1 MIPPRALSKSKLV
14 AHRVCPKRLWL
25 EVHHPELRSDSAA
38 TQAIFRTGHEVG
50 RIAQQIYDPDG
61 VGAEVDFKADGVPA
75 ALERTRELLE
85 GEGPVFEAGLA
96 ADGALA
102 FADVMLRTEEGDGTG
117 WRMVEVKSSTS
128 VKSYQEE
135 DAAIQA
141 HVAREAGVDL
151 RSIAIAHIDSSW
163 VYRGGG
169 DYHGLLVER
178 DLTETAFPR
187 TGEVRTWIAEAQT
200 VAAAPTPPDI
210 EVGAQCEKP
219 FRCGFLDHCSAG
231 SPVAEFPL
239 TWLPGRWSRGLSEF
253 VAATGTDDMR
263 GLPDDLLNNLQRRVR
278 DASVTGEPYFDAE
291 MAARALAPFPLPAYF
306 LDFETIQLGVP
317 RWAGTRPYQML
328 PFQFSLHRLSED
340 GRLDHK
346 GFLDLSGDDPS
357 EAFARSLIDVCGE
370 PLPVFVYNV
379 GFEGARLTELAG
391 GFQDLAPAL
400 LALKDR
406 MVDLLPISRSH
417 FYHPA
422 QHGSWSI
429 KYVLPAVAPDLDY
442 DALPG
447 VHDGMQ
453 AMEAYLE
460 AVDPAT
466 TPDRKI
472 EIRNALERYCALDTE
487 AMVRLWRFLAQHPA
501 AEEDP

>member
-1 MIPPRALSKSKLV
+1 MLVRGLDERVMLGLGNNMVRVGHGESDGGLKLIGLSDGRL
-14 AHRVCPKRLWL
+14 AGEDWLARVGG
-25 EVHHPELRSDSAA
+25 A
-38 TQAIFRTGHEVG
+38 
-50 RIAQQIYDPDG
+50 G
-61 VGAEVDFKADGVPA
+61 V
-75 ALERTRELLE
+75 
-85 GEGPVFEAGLA
+85 A

-200 VAAAPTPPDI
+200 VAAAQTPPDT

-239 TWLPGRWSRGLSEF
+239 TWLPGRWSRSLSEF

-291 MAARALAPFPLPAYF
+291 MAARALAP
-306 LDFETIQLGVP
+306 DF
-317 RWAGTRPYQML
+317 A
-328 PFQFSLHRLSED
+328 
-340 GRLDHK
+340 
-346 GFLDLSGDDPS
+346 
-357 EAFARSLIDVCGE
+357 
-370 PLPVFVYNV
+370 
-379 GFEGARLTELAG
+379 
-391 GFQDLAPAL
+391 
-400 LALKDR
+400 
-406 MVDLLPISRSH
+406 
-417 FYHPA
+417 
-422 QHGSWSI
+422 
-429 KYVLPAVAPDLDY
+429 
-442 DALPG
+442 
-447 VHDGMQ
+447 
-453 AMEAYLE
+453 
-460 AVDPAT
+460 
-466 TPDRKI
+466 
-472 EIRNALERYCALDTE
+472 
-487 AMVRLWRFLAQHPA
+487 
-501 AEEDP
+501 